1 MKYRSMS
8 LAVVAAALFSSSVVL
23 AADAAKPAADQ
34 PAATTPKA
42 APADAAPAASAGKP
56 ASSES
61 AKPATDGKKSSA
73 KPAAQSK
80 PNEAAKATA
89 GASES
94 DASKSK
100 AKAKKPKVKPIDIN
114 NASAEELKKIP
125 GVGDAEAERIIK
137 SRPYPTRSHLVER
150 NVFTLDQYYQVKDYM
165 IAVQPDPKAA
175 KKSTPKK

>member
-1 MKYRSMS
+1 MS
-8 LAVVAAALFSSSVVL
+8 LAVVATALFSSSVVL

-34 PAATTPKA
+34 PAATAPKA
-42 APADAAPAASAGKP
+42 APADAAPAASVGKP
-56 ASSES
+56 ASAES
-61 AKPATDGKKSSA
+61 AKPATDAKKSSA
-73 KPAAQSK
+73 KPATQSK

-137 SRPYPTRSHLVER
+137 ARPYPTRAYLVER
-150 NVFTLDQYYQVKDYM
+150 NVVTLEQYYAMKDYM
-165 IAVQPDPKAA
+165 VAVQPDPIASKSSKAA
-175 KKSTPKK
+175 KK